1 MAETPTR
8 VRKRRAPGRAEYT
21 PGTQWLLGASAVIA
35 VIALWELLTR
45 VGVMDPDVIP
55 SAGAV
60 LGAWGEAVAAPDY
73 WADLWATL
81 SGALAGLALAI
92 AIGAAAAFL
101 IGLVKSVEE
110 STFFV
115 IEFLKP
121 IPPIALIP
129 LGLLLWGPAPTM
141 KISLV
146 AFGALWP
153 FLTQMLY
160 GLRQTNGVALEMA
173 RSYRLGWYLTLV
185 HVHLPSLAPFALT
198 GARISASL
206 AVIVA
211 VVVELVG
218 GAAGLG
224 QTITVAQANG
234 LLPIMYAYILTAGV
248 LGMAINLIFRAAER
262 SLLFWHP
269 SQRSEAT

>member
-1 MAETPTR
+1 MTETPTASRSRR
-8 VRKRRAPGRAEYT
+8 VPGRAEH
-21 PGTQWLLGASAVIA
+21 SAVTRWTLGVSAVVA
-35 VIALWELLTR
+35 VIALWESLTR
-45 VGVMDPDVIP
+45 VGVVDPNVIP

-60 LGAWGEAVAAPDY
+60 LGAWGEAVSGANY
-73 WADLWATL
+73 WTDLWATL
-81 SGALAGLALAI
+81 SGALAGLAIAV
-92 AIGAAAAFL
+92 AIGSVASFL
-101 IGLVKSVEE
+101 IGLIRSVEE

-173 RSYRLGWYLTLV
+173 RSYRLGWYLTLKC
-185 HVHLPSLAPFALT
+185 VHLPSLTPFALT

-234 LLPIMYAYILTAGV
+234 LLPVMYAYILTAGV